1 MSLKELFSCYVS
13 NTYAGDKQAF
23 ERIQQYFEDAGRYTE
38 EQWKQKKAD
47 ETKAVFAKGESVAFT
62 FDYESSALEV
72 RSIIDYSETDGT
84 ITVSVGNSGFPF
96 EAKLAKPRY
105 QELLNKI
112 DAYIKEQ
119 EMKVKPIE
127 RTDAE

>member
-1 MSLKELFSCYVS
+1 MPLKEIFSCYVS
-13 NTYAGDKQAF
+13 NTYFGDKQAF

-47 ETKAVFAKGESVAFT
+47 DTKAVFAKGKSIAFT
-62 FDYESSALEV
+62 FDYESSVLEV
-72 RSIIDYSETDGT
+72 RSIIDYSEADGT

-119 EMKVKPIE
+119 GIKVKPIE
-127 RTDAE
+127 QAKAK

>member
-1 MSLKELFSCYVS
+1 MSLKEIFSCYVLQ
-13 NTYAGDKQAF
+13 TYSGDKEAF

-47 ETKAVFAKGESVAFT
+47 DTKAVFAKGKSIAFT
-62 FDYESSALEV
+62 FDYESPVLEV
-72 RSIIDYSETDGT
+72 RCIIDYSDEDGT

-96 EAKLAKPRY
+96 EAKIAKPRY
-105 QELLNKI
+105 QKLLNKI

-119 EMKVKPIE
+119 KIEVKPSE
-127 RTDAE
+127 QTNAT